1 MTYTQCIFLQLTQS
15 YLLGRAMEEHLSSK
29 RGTLSSPW
37 LTALGDEEGNICRC
51 KVLAL
56 KNLHSLPYYP
66 PKIMNYPFGGGG
78 GRILPSGSFP
88 LLLAPPKL
96 LRWIQSFA
104 FNCPPHWG
112 NWAGQERHSSL
123 LRNLT
128 GSRVAGYIFCLFLF
142 SYVNWNPRFII
153 YYE

>member
-78 GRILPSGSFP
+78 GAYSPLRFISSASGTSQALKVDTVLCLQLPSSLGELGWPRKALLSFKEP
-88 LLLAPPKL
+88 DRL
-96 LRWIQSFA
+96 
-104 FNCPPHWG
+104 
-112 NWAGQERHSSL
+112 
-123 LRNLT
+123 
-128 GSRVAGYIFCLFLF
+128 
-142 SYVNWNPRFII
+142 
-153 YYE
+153 